1 MPLVRKL
8 GLKMQ
13 LWLQWNTGCWH
24 ESKSWTNLLRV
35 KEFKYHTGGDCS
47 ALAPVYNLSSL
58 SSVYNLPAGAHVQ
71 EKSWLLHCFLAS
83 PLTRVKKVMMG
94 WPKKSCIPLSTS
106 LRVETPV
113 VKSCCDDGATITGRF
128 LPNLDIF
135 HILKQTHTHTHTLGI
150 RNADSCKATK
160 VSVVIENSGR
170 GDGAVSVHLK
180 CHLVLGHTHAHMY
193 VHMHTHT
200 LVFILILITI
210 CPLLSGSN
218 SGHVCENKD

>member
-135 HILKQTHTHTHTLGI
+135 HILKQTHTHTHTWNPKRRFLQSNKGFSGDWEQ
-150 RNADSCKATK
+150 RSGRRSCFCSFK
-160 VSVVIENSGR
+160 VSP
-170 GDGAVSVHLK
+170 GARPHSRTHVR
-180 CHLVLGHTHAHMY
+180 THAH
-193 VHMHTHT
+193 THT
-200 LVFILILITI
+200 CLH
-210 CPLLSGSN
+210 SN
-218 SGHVCENKD
+218 PDHHLPPALRVKQWSCLWK